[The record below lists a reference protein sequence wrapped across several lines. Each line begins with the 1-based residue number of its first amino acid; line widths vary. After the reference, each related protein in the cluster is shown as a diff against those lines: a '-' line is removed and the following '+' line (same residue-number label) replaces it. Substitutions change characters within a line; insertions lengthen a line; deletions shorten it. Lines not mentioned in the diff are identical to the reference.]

1 MGEQLKYNNMSGR
14 EDLRAL
20 ICGVLQ
26 RHTMSSITV
35 TPENMVLAAGA
46 SSIIDA
52 VTFLLADPGCS
63 ALCPAPYYP
72 MFDQDTFVR
81 NNVTCRPLHLE
92 PSQDTDVSVLDAAKR
107 AAEATRQPP
116 RLLLIANPDNPT
128 GMPLAYPP
136 RETR

>member
-1 MGEQLKYNNMSGR
+1 
-14 EDLRAL
+14 
-20 ICGVLQ
+20 
-26 RHTMSSITV
+26 MSSLTV

-63 ALCPAPYYP
+63 ALTPAPYYP

-92 PSQDTDVSVLDAAKR
+92 ADHNTDVAVLDAAKR
-107 AAEATRQPP
+107 AAESERQPP
-116 RLLLIANPDNPT
+116 RFLLIANPDNPT
-128 GMPLAYPP
+128 GTPHPLLATWPHP
-136 RETR
+136 KREYAVYVFVPITAAAESVAMQTTA